1 MMEMKKQKIDTM
13 QNSREAVM
21 DNKELILKSALD
33 LFYAKG
39 YDAVGVQE
47 IVDKD
52 GISKPTLYYYFGSK
66 LGLLQNLLETGYQ
79 EFESRLIDIARPGE
93 SLPGVLYQAAST
105 FFDYAASNQKFYLFM
120 LSLFYSGREN
130 EAYKTVSPLIERY
143 YKIIVKIFEDA
154 SSQLGNMRGRQEL
167 FAVGFTGVLNHHIM
181 TVSYGLSEDEK
192 FEISDETTY
201 EIVHQFMYGIY
212 S

>member
-1 MMEMKKQKIDTM
+1 MEMKKQKIDTM

-47 IVDKD
+47 TVDKA

-93 SLPGVLYQAAST
+93 SLPGVLYQAART
-105 FFDYAASNQKFYLFM
+105 FFDYAASNQKFYLSCCLCFIPEEKM
-120 LSLFYSGREN
+120 RPIKRFHLLLRGIIRSL
-130 EAYKTVSPLIERY
+130 
-143 YKIIVKIFEDA
+143 
-154 SSQLGNMRGRQEL
+154 
-167 FAVGFTGVLNHHIM
+167 
-181 TVSYGLSEDEK
+181 
-192 FEISDETTY
+192 
-201 EIVHQFMYGIY
+201 
-212 S
+212 

>member
-1 MMEMKKQKIDTM
+1 
-13 QNSREAVM
+13 M

-47 IVDKD
+47 IVDKA

-93 SLPGVLYQAAST
+93 SLPGVLYQAART
-105 FFDYAASNQKFYLFM
+105 FLTMQRPIRNS
-120 LSLFYSGREN
+120 
-130 EAYKTVSPLIERY
+130 
-143 YKIIVKIFEDA
+143 
-154 SSQLGNMRGRQEL
+154 
-167 FAVGFTGVLNHHIM
+167 
-181 TVSYGLSEDEK
+181 
-192 FEISDETTY
+192 
-201 EIVHQFMYGIY
+201 IY
-212 S
+212 SCCLCFIPEERTRPIRRFRPL

>member
-1 MMEMKKQKIDTM
+1 M
-13 QNSREAVM
+13 
-21 DNKELILKSALD
+21 
-33 LFYAKG
+33 
-39 YDAVGVQE
+39 GVQE
-47 IVDKD
+47 IVDKA

-93 SLPGVLYQAAST
+93 SLPGVLYQAART

-154 SSQLGNMRGRQEL
+154 SPIGEHAGAAGIICRGVYRCAQPSYYDSEL
-167 FAVGFTGVLNHHIM
+167 RAIRRGKI
-181 TVSYGLSEDEK
+181 
-192 FEISDETTY
+192 
-201 EIVHQFMYGIY
+201 
-212 S
+212 

>member
-1 MMEMKKQKIDTM
+1 M

-47 IVDKD
+47 IVDKA

-93 SLPGVLYQAAST
+93 SLPGVLYQAART

-154 SSQLGNMRGRQEL
+154 SPQLGNMRGRRNYL
-167 FAVGFTGVLNHHIM
+167 PW
-181 TVSYGLSEDEK
+181 GLQVCST
-192 FEISDETTY
+192 I
-201 EIVHQFMYGIY
+201 IL
-212 S
+212 

>member
-47 IVDKD
+47 IVDKA

-66 LGLLQNLLETGYQ
+66 LGLLQNLLEDTRSLKAGLLILPDREKVFPGCFIRQ
-79 EFESRLIDIARPGE
+79 QGHFLTMRLPIKNSTYSCCLCFIPEEKMRPIKRFHLLLRGIIR
-93 SLPGVLYQAAST
+93 SL
-105 FFDYAASNQKFYLFM
+105 
-120 LSLFYSGREN
+120 
-130 EAYKTVSPLIERY
+130 
-143 YKIIVKIFEDA
+143 
-154 SSQLGNMRGRQEL
+154 
-167 FAVGFTGVLNHHIM
+167 
-181 TVSYGLSEDEK
+181 
-192 FEISDETTY
+192 
-201 EIVHQFMYGIY
+201 
-212 S
+212 